1 MYRILKISVPYRSA
15 VEALYNKDQ
24 SLSEKPYAEQVK
36 AIRNSSILMLDFV
49 GHMQNLGTEA
59 EEIYFQIEP
68 LKQAWAR
75 ENSLHPD
82 TDEYEILKR
91 QVQNFKPDI
100 LYVDD
105 SYILGDR
112 VEDLL
117 KSVPGLKISLGRC
130 GSAMTD
136 RAKSQIRYYS
146 HVIGVSLHFVNILQ
160 EMGLK
165 SFEVKQGFEDT
176 LLPLLRP
183 ETFPESCDVLFC
195 GSFYAMEGGH
205 HLRMSI
211 FWDLVDLPCDF
222 VIRTGTLK
230 PRPIPLEGPSYK
242 DKFIQRVGHL
252 VKPEVSGLRMLE
264 AYMNAKLGLNSHLDA
279 NGPLANNMR
288 LYEVTGVGTC
298 LVTDKKVNLP
308 ELFEEDREVVTYS
321 SADEAKEKIRWLL
334 DNPFE
339 RKKIAEAGQKRTLS
353 EHTTRHR
360 FLGFHQKLLELL
372 HQ

>member
-15 VEALYNKDQ
+15 VEALYASDKT
-24 SLSEKPYAEQVK
+24 LSEKSYQEQVE
-36 AIRNSSILMLDFV
+36 AIRNASILMLDFV

-59 EEIYFQIEP
+59 EEIYYQIEP
-68 LKQAWAR
+68 LKQAWAK
-75 ENSLHPD
+75 ENSVCPKTEDYEVLKEQVLRFRPD
-82 TDEYEILKR
+82 
-91 QVQNFKPDI
+91 V

-136 RAKSQIRYYS
+136 RAKSQIRYYT
-146 HVIGVSLHFVNILQ
+146 HVIGVSLHFVKILQ
-160 EMGLK
+160 DMGLK

-176 LLPLLRP
+176 LLPALRP
-183 ETFPESCDVLFC
+183 DTFPESCDVLFC

-230 PRPIPLEGPSYK
+230 PRPIPPEGPSYK

-264 AYMNAKLGLNSHLDA
+264 AYMNAKMGLNSHLDA

-298 LVTDKKVNLP
+298 LVTDRKENLH
-308 ELFEEDREVVTYS
+308 ELFEEDSEVVAYS
-321 SADEAKEKIRWLL
+321 SAEEAKHKIQWLM
-334 DNPFE
+334 DNPLE
-339 RKKIAEAGQKRTLS
+339 RAKIALAGQKKTLS
-353 EHTTRHR
+353 CHTTRHR
-360 FLGFHQKLLELL
+360 FAGFHEKILELL
-372 HQ
+372 K